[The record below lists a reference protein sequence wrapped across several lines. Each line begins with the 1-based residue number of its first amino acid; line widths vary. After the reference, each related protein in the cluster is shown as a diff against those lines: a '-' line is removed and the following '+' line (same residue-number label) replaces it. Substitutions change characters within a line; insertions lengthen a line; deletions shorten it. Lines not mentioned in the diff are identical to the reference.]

1 MKAVP
6 EVIDAEQIVEWDESA
21 DVVVVGYGIAG
32 ACAALEAHREGAD
45 VMVIERASAGGG
57 ASAVSSG
64 IFYLGGGTPVQQ
76 AAGYDDT
83 PDEMYKFLM
92 SITGAPDAHLVRRF
106 CDNSVEHF
114 HWLESHGVQFE
125 RSYYA
130 GKSVFLN
137 TTECLMST
145 GSEKVWPYRDVAQ
158 PAPRG
163 HKVARAGDDA
173 GSQAMEA
180 LLASCERSGVRAL
193 YDTQV
198 LSLVVSKEGRVV
210 GIRARQSGRDIHVQ
224 ATRGVILSTGGF
236 NMNRQMLEEYL
247 PEMTGNSEPLGI
259 PYNDGA
265 GVKFGVSAG
274 AAVQSMNGVIATASF
289 YPPAQL
295 IKGILVNARGERFVA
310 EDSYHGRTASHII
323 AQPEYKAYLI
333 LDSEIFAYPEL
344 TDYSHH
350 TLVDG
355 WDTVAE
361 MEAGLKLPEGSLQ
374 RTMEEYNRNAA
385 EGTDPLFFKHPEWIK
400 PLNAGPYAAFDVSFN
415 RSTYLYITLG
425 GLKINADG
433 EVLSDTGSL
442 IPGLYA
448 AGACT
453 SMVSQGG
460 NDYASGL
467 SLGPGSFFGRC
478 AGRRAAHA
486 EHPKRPIVGF

>member
-1 MKAVP
+1 MNAIP
-6 EVIDAEQIVEWDESA
+6 EVIESASVLHWNDTA
-21 DVVVVGYGIAG
+21 DVVIVGYGIAG
-32 ACAALEAHREGAD
+32 ACAALEAHREGSD
-45 VMVIERASAGGG
+45 VLVVERASAGGG

-76 AAGYDDT
+76 AAGYDDS
-83 PDEMYKFLM
+83 PDEMYKFLI
-92 SITGAPDAHLVRRF
+92 SITGAPDAHLVRLF

-114 HWLESHGVQFE
+114 NWLEMHGVQFE

-145 GSEKVWPYRDVAQ
+145 GSEKVWPYRDIAR

-180 LLASCERSGVRAL
+180 LLASCARSNIRAT

-198 LSLVVSKEGRVV
+198 TGLVMAKDGRVV
-210 GIRARQSGRDIHVQ
+210 GVRARKAGVDVYLQG
-224 ATRGVILSTGGF
+224 TRGVILTTGGF
-236 NMNRQMLEEYL
+236 NMNREMLEEYL

-265 GVKFGVSAG
+265 GVKLGVSAG

-310 EDSYHGRTASHII
+310 EDSYHGRTAAHII

-333 LDSEIFAYPEL
+333 LDAEIFAYPEL

-350 TLVDG
+350 SLVDG
-355 WDTVAE
+355 WETVEE
-361 MEAGLKLPEGSLQ
+361 MEAGLKLPEGSLT
-374 RTMEEYNRNAA
+374 RTMEEYNRHAA
-385 EGTDPLFFKHPEWIK
+385 EGSDPFFFKHTEWLK
-400 PLNAGPYAAFDVSFN
+400 PLDVGPYAAFDVSFN
-415 RSTYLYITLG
+415 KSTYLYITLG
-425 GLKINADG
+425 GLKINVDG
-433 EVLSDTGSL
+433 EVLSEKGVP

-453 SMVSQGG
+453 SMISQGG
-460 NDYASGL
+460 KDYASGL

-478 AGRRAAHA
+478 AGRCAAHA
-486 EHPKRPIVGF
+486 NHENRPIIGF